1 MNVSEIQLYNIL
13 KEKLGESE
21 AQSLVEFV
29 DSKIDKGFNDKKDVL
44 ATKQDISGLRVEFGN
59 FKAEIIKWMFIFWI
73 GQVAAVVA
81 IVKFVL

>member
-59 FKAEIIKWMFIFWI
+59 FKTEIIKWMFIFWI